1 MLTPS
6 AFEKPFEYIDKP
18 ETQAMILDYGRY
30 FTGKTNKN
38 FGLKV
43 CTATH
48 KMKNKKIKHT

>member
-18 ETQAMILDYGRY
+18 ETQAMIHDYSRY

-43 CTATH
+43 STATQ
-48 KMKNKKIKHT
+48 